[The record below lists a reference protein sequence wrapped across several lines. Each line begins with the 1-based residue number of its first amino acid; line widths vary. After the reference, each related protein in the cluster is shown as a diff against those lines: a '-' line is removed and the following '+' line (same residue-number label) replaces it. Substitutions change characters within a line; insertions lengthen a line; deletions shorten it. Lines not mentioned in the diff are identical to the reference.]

1 MFSTDSII
9 PRNPLPNKRSFYFVQ
24 FISHLLRK
32 ENSCYIML
40 KIITESPLFSHK
52 KIHHQRILG
61 KDFLIVLLAICRGKC
76 NTINYSHT

>member
-9 PRNPLPNKRSFYFVQ
+9 PRNPLPNKCSFYFVQ

-40 KIITESPLFSHK
+40 KIITESPLFSHN
-52 KIHHQRILG
+52 KIHHQRIFKNG
-61 KDFLIVLLAICRGKC
+61 VILAICFGKC
-76 NTINYSHT
+76 DTINYSHT

>member
-9 PRNPLPNKRSFYFVQ
+9 PRNPLPNKCSFYFVQ

-52 KIHHQRILG
+52 KIHHKRILG
-61 KDFLIVLLAICRGKC
+61 KDFFNSTTCYLPGKMQ
-76 NTINYSHT
+76 YYKL